1 MRAFSLVFFLL
12 IATVAF
18 GQSLPVAK
26 PVPLPNQLTFAGEP
40 VPMEDPEVAE
50 RLDRELLVN
59 TYWQSNTLLWLKR
72 AGKWLPSIRQI
83 LVDSGIPVDFQYLP
97 LIESNLINVVSPAE
111 AVGFW
116 QLLKSTAQENGM
128 EVNEH
133 VDMRYHPLEATRTA
147 CRVLKRFYEKLGSW
161 TLAAAAY
168 NMGLTGVMR
177 QMNVQMERNYYR
189 LWLNPETSRYVFR
202 MLSAKLIL
210 ENPTAFGFA
219 FHASDAY
226 KMPEFRVVEVVP
238 PIPDW
243 AAWAQ
248 SQGVSYKDLRYY
260 NTWIRKNELPNA
272 AGKAYEVLVPVTK

>member
-1 MRAFSLVFFLL
+1 MKAFWMVVLL
-12 IATVAF
+12 SWATIGYCQNPPMAK
-18 GQSLPVAK
+18 SLP
-26 PVPLPNQLTFAGEP
+26 LPTQLTFAGEE
-40 VPMEDPEVAE
+40 VPLQDPEVAE

-72 AGKWLPSIRQI
+72 AGKWLPAIRQV
-83 LVDSGIPVDFQYLP
+83 LVDSGIPLDFQYLP

-128 EVNEH
+128 EVNDH

-210 ENPTAFGFA
+210 ENPSAFGFA
-219 FHASDAY
+219 FSNADAY
-226 KMPEFRVVEVVP
+226 KMPEFRIVEVVP
-238 PIPDW
+238 PISDW
-243 AAWAQ
+243 ATWAQ
-248 SQGVSYKDLRYY
+248 AQNVSYKDLRYY

-272 AGKAYEVLVPVTK
+272 AGKAYQVLLPQGK

>member
-1 MRAFSLVFFLL
+1 MRAFWVIILLSLATIGFSQTAP
-12 IATVAF
+12 IAKSL
-18 GQSLPVAK
+18 SLPT
-26 PVPLPNQLTFAGEP
+26 QLTFAGEA
-40 VPMEDPEVAE
+40 VPMQDPEVAE

-72 AGKWLPSIRQI
+72 SGKWLPSIRQI
-83 LVDSGIPVDFQYLP
+83 LVDSGIPLDFQYLP

-116 QLLKSTAQENGM
+116 QLLKSTAQENGL
-128 EVNEH
+128 EVNDH

-161 TLAAAAY
+161 TLVAAAY

-177 QMNVQMERNYYR
+177 QMNVQMERDYYR

-210 ENPTAFGFA
+210 ENPSAYGFD
-219 FHASDAY
+219 FKPSDAY
-226 KMPEFRVVEVVP
+226 KMPDFRIIEVVP
-238 PIPDW
+238 PILDW

-248 SQGVSYKDLRYY
+248 AQNVSYKDLRYY

-272 AGKAYEVLVPVTK
+272 AGRAYQVLLPQGK